1 MLDLLIIKYENLDF
15 KTTETEVFTSESFAL
30 GALSDLMAKDEI
42 QVKAV
47 INVVDG
53 VEVKVVSP
61 AFKEGKLVFEENYK
75 GSIGSVEEGPYVMAY
90 IEGDNYETV
99 SVEDEVEIKKIFSQK
114 QCISGFVYLFMF
126 KLDIEAAV
134 LMPLKV
140 EIENFK
146 FILKENIKKKGGK

>member
-1 MLDLLIIKYENLDF
+1 MLDLFIIKYENLDL
-15 KTTETEVFTSESFAL
+15 KTTETKVFTSESFAL
-30 GALSDLMAKDEI
+30 GALSDLMTKDEI

-53 VEVKVVSP
+53 VEVEVVSP
-61 AFKEGKLVFEENYK
+61 AFKEGKLIFEGDYK

-114 QCISGFVYLFMF
+114 QCISGFIYLFMF

-134 LMPLKV
+134 LMPLNV
-140 EIENFK
+140 EVENFK
-146 FILKENIKKKGGK
+146 FILKENIKEKGGK